1 MNCKNCF
8 YHLEIYFLC
17 RPKRLMWHINST
29 FKRKPGRTFE
39 EKNRLTQT
47 RGKNFRETF
56 NNISVSFKT
65 VNFNAQCSFGS
76 KILLVNLTCEFQ
88 PTATLL
94 KHKFKFNSV
103 VLKSGGALS
112 FLARYHCLGQLL
124 CYCVS
129 ISCAGIKDST
139 GERPVPSVGCFAFPC
154 IALLAHCTI
163 LVLRYK
169 TKAKTKTA
177 QWLANSNRT
186 STVTNLIMLF
196 FIPSKKFR
204 HSVCSVA
211 LRWWKGS
218 DYWNKLQLSPATQIP
233 MHLQR

>member
-1 MNCKNCF
+1 MSPLEDRVINFCIFPFKWIMNCKNCF

-39 EKNRLTQT
+39 EKNRLRQT

-76 KILLVNLTCEFQ
+76 EILLVNLTCEFQ
-88 PTATLL
+88 PTSTLL
-94 KHKFKFNSV
+94 KHKFEFKQWFWKV
-103 VLKSGGALS
+103 EVLFHSLQEIIVWADS
-112 FLARYHCLGQLL
+112 QLH
-124 CYCVS
+124 YCVF

-163 LVLRYK
+163 LVL
-169 TKAKTKTA
+169 
-177 QWLANSNRT
+177 
-186 STVTNLIMLF
+186 
-196 FIPSKKFR
+196 
-204 HSVCSVA
+204 
-211 LRWWKGS
+211 
-218 DYWNKLQLSPATQIP
+218 
-233 MHLQR
+233 